1 MNSRAVATSARREA
15 ILAAALRLFTKNGFA
30 DTSIDDLRQ
39 ASGASVGSI
48 YHHFGGKA
56 GVAAALYAET
66 LRDYQ
71 QGMLDL
77 IRERPGARQGIEG
90 IVRHHLAWIANHP
103 DEARYLFGTRAAEVL
118 LASRK
123 ELRAMNRTFFK
134 EVFGWLAEQGEAGRI
149 RKVRRNLY
157 FPLVIGPSQ
166 ELARQWLDGV
176 VEEPLEEAADVLAE
190 AAWNALKTGG
200 RR

>member
-1 MNSRAVATSARREA
+1 MAARAQATIARRDA
-15 ILAAALRLFTKNGFA
+15 ILSAALRLFTHKGYA
-30 DTSIDDLRQ
+30 GTSIDDLRQ

-48 YHHFGGKA
+48 YHHFGDKA
-56 GVAAALYAET
+56 GVAAALFIET

-71 QGMLDL
+71 QGVLDL
-77 IRERPGARQGIEG
+77 IRQGPRARQGVEG
-90 IVRHHLAWIANHP
+90 IVRHHLAWIAAHP
-103 DEARYLFGTRAAEVL
+103 DEARFLFGMRPAEVL

-123 ELRAMNRTFFK
+123 ELRAMNRTFFN

-149 RKVRRNLY
+149 REVRRNLY

-166 ELARQWLDGV
+166 ELARQWLDGLV
-176 VEEPLEEAADVLAE
+176 KEPLEEAAPVLAE
-190 AAWNALKTGG
+190 AAWNALRTGG